1 MSSNG
6 NERKYSSSVRLISTT
21 DLQGIITY
29 ANPEFCEV
37 AGYTAE
43 ELIGRPHSIVRHKD
57 MPPAAFAD
65 LWVHAKDSKPWMGMV
80 KNRCKDGDYYWV
92 KAYVTPLYDTNGA
105 KVGYQSVRTRPT
117 DDQIERAEKVYGKIN
132 SRRKAPSLK
141 PKSISSSLS
150 LIAFIFSVLT
160 LGAGFLPLADPTP
173 IAIQAILLML
183 MIALIW
189 KSTASFKRISKAAD
203 EIYPNPLA
211 QYVMTP
217 YMNEVGAA
225 DLSTMMMQARLKTVV
240 GRVEDSV
247 DTLNRFVEQTHESLA
262 QTSRGIE
269 QQNIE
274 TDMLA
279 SAATEMS
286 ATAHEIAENTSQ
298 TSHATRH
305 AASLAEQG
313 KEIVAEM
320 IEGIRELVSEVQ
332 TAAESSGEL
341 KNKAIAVEQVVN
353 IINDIAEQ
361 TNLLALNA
369 AIEAARAGEQ
379 GRGFSVVAD
388 EVRVLAQR
396 TRESTDEIRNTID
409 AIQQQVDTTVTAMQ
423 RCGANAQDNIERAE
437 SVGSSFDSVNGAMLD
452 ITDRSTQVAAASEQQ
467 SAVAEEVSRNI
478 TNIREI
484 AAENNTIAQSTNES
498 SKELS
503 ELVGDLKSMM
513 KAI

>member
-1 MSSNG
+1 MGSNG
-6 NERKYSSSVRLISTT
+6 VERKYSSSVRLISTT

-29 ANPEFCEV
+29 ANPQFCEV

-65 LWVHAKDSKPWMGMV
+65 LWSHAKDSKPWMGMV
-80 KNRCKDGDYYWV
+80 KNLCKNGDYYWV
-92 KAYVTPLYDTNGA
+92 QAYVTPLYDANGA

-117 DDQIERAEKVYGKIN
+117 DEQIERAEKVYRKIN
-132 SRRKAPSLK
+132 SRSKAPNLK
-141 PKSISSSLS
+141 PKSASASLS
-150 LIAFIFSVLT
+150 TTALFFSMLVLA
-160 LGAGFLPLADPTP
+160 AGFLPLADPFP
-173 IAIQAILLML
+173 VVVQGILLAVL
-183 MIALIW
+183 IALIW
-189 KSTASFKRISKAAD
+189 KGTSAFKDISKTAD
-203 EIYPNPLA
+203 EIYPNRLA

-217 YMNEVGAA
+217 YMNEVGASE
-225 DLSTMMMQARLKTVV
+225 LSSRMMQARLKTVI
-240 GRVEDSV
+240 GRVEDSI
-247 DTLNRFVEQTHESLA
+247 DTLNSFVDKTHESLA
-262 QTSRGIE
+262 QTSQGIE

-313 KEIVAEM
+313 KDIVAEM
-320 IEGIRELVSEVQ
+320 IDGIRDLVSEVQ
-332 TAAESSGEL
+332 SAAESSGEL
-341 KNKAIAVEQVVN
+341 KNKAIAVQQVVN

-396 TRESTDEIRNTID
+396 TRESTDEIRETID
-409 AIQQQVDTTVTAMQ
+409 AIQQQVDTTVNAMQ
-423 RCGANAQDNIERAE
+423 RCGSNAQANIERAE

-452 ITDRSTQVAAASEQQ
+452 ITDRSTQVAAASEEQ

-484 AAENNTIAQSTNES
+484 SAENNAIAQSTNES

-503 ELVGDLKSMM
+503 NLVNDLKSMM